1 MSKTGSAAKV
11 KLNSFDD
18 LFGTSEVPQTGL
30 EQIINAPLQD
40 LYEFKDHPF
49 RVVDDEK
56 MEETVESIRQ
66 YGVLVPGIA
75 RPRTGGGYELISGH
89 RRKHGSQRAG
99 KSEMPVIVRDYSD
112 DEATIIMVDSNIQ
125 REDILPSEK
134 AKAYKMKYEAMKH
147 QGRKSGKNTLDEVGE
162 AAGENA
168 KKVQRYIW
176 LARLSDTL
184 LEMVDTKR
192 LGFSQGVDISFLS
205 EEAQQWVEVVMED
218 TKCSVNM
225 VQSAKLK
232 EYGKNGELTMAKVRL
247 ILSEEKPKEHKVTI
261 KADKIREYFADDY
274 SSEDIENI
282 IIQLLD
288 EWKQKK
294 Q

>member
-11 KLNSFDD
+11 KLNSFDG

-232 EYGKNGELTMAKVRL
+232 EYGKNGELTMAMVRL
-247 ILSEEKPKEHKVTI
+247 ILSEEKPKERKVTI